1 MKALSH
7 RFGGWPQPDVTI
19 RLVRTWSE
27 LLLFAEWLMARSGR
41 HLGID
46 CETNAV
52 DPWHK
57 GFRTRTVQCADV
69 FEAWVI
75 DLEAGDDWWRAEVAE
90 LIWTH
95 RYWVAH
101 FAEADIRFIHRGLK
115 RRDGSSPIRLGEKMP
130 HVADTQPVLAMYDP
144 RTVTT
149 HSKKDR
155 IHYKIPRLKGL
166 KETTERLLTPELKAA
181 EERLHARFREI
192 APVGHRQGK
201 QKSIKYGFAH
211 IAIDEDVFLIYA
223 ALDAIACIRLWHLMI
238 DQPGGLKA
246 QGRWTRCVAALT
258 EQWMMDQAT
267 LAGMAVDGPYARWF
281 FDQLTAAIRENAIV
295 LAYYGIGESGQGAKV
310 GEAFTRLGVQPVK
323 TKKNDRGEQ
332 VPTWDKEAMAL
343 LQEGQFAGTVV
354 ADLAKAVSAA
364 RRATKFRTTYVEPML
379 RAVDFG
385 DGAMHCS
392 VRAVGTVTTRMS
404 AQKTESAGPLQQ
416 LPKKDPR
423 VRAAVCARAGHV
435 LVSADF
441 AQGEPFTM
449 AALSGDEVY
458 LADLMQGDINSTI
471 AEQIYGVWSPEN
483 PTGYDRRYGKDANAF
498 GGYHYLLRQK
508 AKAGWLA
515 LCYGAGAQKFADTLG
530 ISFEAGAA
538 ARARL
543 KGRYVKLW
551 AFAEAMNHQAYIALD
566 SGHIVPLWDRYGVT
580 DDGRLFVG
588 QKPSRLGLNAATQS
602 AQSDL
607 LRVAM
612 HRLNEWGWSWALRF
626 ALHDELLLEVPEWM
640 APQARDA
647 LEAAMTVTYR
657 GVTVHCEATI
667 EGRTWMP
674 QPDDFTLDSVPDMDD
689 EESVY
694 APA

>member
-7 RFGGWPQPDVTI
+7 RFGGWPSPEV
-19 RLVRTWSE
+19 RVFLVQRWE
-27 LLLFAEWLMARSGR
+27 DLAQLVPWLDGHAGD

-46 CETNAV
+46 AETNAV
-52 DPWHK
+52 DPWHR
-57 GFRTRTVQCADV
+57 GYRCRTVQMADLYTS
-69 FEAWVI
+69 WVV
-75 DLEAGDDWWRAEVAE
+75 DLETNDDPLWRQTIAE
-90 LIWTH
+90 LIKRH

-101 FAEADIRFIHRGLK
+101 YAEKDISFLHRGIAC
-115 RRDGSSPIRLGEKMP
+115 RDGSSPIRLGEKMP
-130 HVADTQPVLAMYDP
+130 HIADTQPVLAMYDP

-166 KETTERLLTPELKAA
+166 KDTTTRLLTPALQEA
-181 EERLHARFREI
+181 EDAMYARFREL

-201 QKSIKYGFAH
+201 RKWTTWGFANIPVEDETYWLYAGLDP
-211 IAIDEDVFLIYA
+211 IAV
-223 ALDAIACIRLWHLMI
+223 IRLWHLMRHE
-238 DQPGGLKA
+238 LK
-246 QGRWTRCVAALT
+246 QRGQLPRCNAALI

-281 FDQLTAAIRENAIV
+281 FDQLTAAIRENALV
-295 LAYYGIGESGQGAKV
+295 LMPHGVGESGGGPAV
-310 GEAFTRLGVQPVK
+310 GKAFTALGVPPVK
-323 TKKNDRGEQ
+323 HKRTDTGM
-332 VPTWDKEAMAL
+332 VPTWDKEAMTL
-343 LQEGQFAGTVV
+343 LQEGPFAGTVV
-354 ADLAKAVSAA
+354 AQLARAVSAA
-364 RRATKFRTTYVEPML
+364 RRATKFRTTYVAPML

-392 VRAVGTVTTRMS
+392 VRAIGTVTTRMS

-423 VRAAVCARAGHV
+423 VRAAVCARPGHV

-449 AALSGDEVY
+449 AALSGDEIY

-483 PTGYDRRYGKDANAF
+483 PAGYDRRYGKDAQHE
-498 GGYHYLLRQK
+498 GGRHYLMRQK

-530 ISFEAGAA
+530 ITFDAGNA
-538 ARARL
+538 ARTRL
-543 KGRYVKLW
+543 KARYVKLW
-551 AFAEAMNHQAYIALD
+551 AFAERMNHESVIQLD
-566 SGHIVPLWDRYGVT
+566 SGHRVPLWDRFGVT
-580 DDGRLFVG
+580 EHGELFVG
-588 QKPSRLGLNAATQS
+588 AKPSRLGLNAATQS

-612 HRLNEWGWSWALRF
+612 HRLNDWGWSWALRF
-626 ALHDELLLEVPEWM
+626 ALHDELLLEVPAWM
-640 APQARDA
+640 AEQARVA

-667 EGRTWMP
+667 EGFTWMR
-674 QPDDFTLDSVPDMDD
+674 QPSEFDLESVPDMEE
-689 EESVY
+689 EESLY
-694 APA
+694 AAP

>member
-1 MKALSH
+1 MKVRSH
-7 RFGGWPQPDVTI
+7 TFGGWPGPMVRI
-19 RLVRTWSE
+19 YLVRDWAD
-27 LLLFAEWLMARSGR
+27 LAYFVPWLEDRAGQ

-46 CETNAV
+46 CETNAM
-52 DPWHK
+52 DPWHR
-57 GFRTRTVQCADV
+57 GFKTRTVQVADV
-69 FEAWVI
+69 WESWVI
-75 DLEAGDDWWRAEVAE
+75 DLEHEDPLFSQTIAE
-90 LIWTH
+90 LIKRH
-95 RYWVAH
+95 QYWVAH
-101 FAEADIRFIHRGLK
+101 FAEVDIRFMHRGMAC
-115 RRDGSSPIRLGEKMP
+115 RDGSSPIRLGEKLP
-130 HVADTQPVLAMYDP
+130 HVADTQTVLAMYDP

-166 KETTERLLTPELKAA
+166 KETTERLLTPELKSA
-181 EERLHARFREI
+181 EERMHARFREL
-192 APVGHRQGK
+192 APVGHRAGK
-201 QKSIKYGFAH
+201 QKSIKWGFAN
-211 IAIDEDVFLIYA
+211 IPVDDELFIIYA
-223 ALDAIACIRLWHLMI
+223 GLDPVAVIRLWHLMRHELR
-238 DQPGGLKA
+238 QRGQLA
-246 QGRWTRCVAALT
+246 RCNAALI

-267 LAGMAVDGPYARWF
+267 LAGMKVDGPYARWF
-281 FDQLTAAIRENAIV
+281 FDQLTQSIKDNAEV
-295 LAYYGIGESGQGAKV
+295 LAFYGIGESGQGVKV
-310 GEAFTRLGVQPVK
+310 GEAFTRMGVAPVK
-323 TKKNDRGEQ
+323 MKKNDSGEM
-332 VPTWDKEAMAL
+332 VPTWDKEAMML
-343 LQEGQFAGTVV
+343 LAQDHRSTVV
-354 ADLAKAVSAA
+354 ELAQAVSAA

-392 VRAVGTVTTRMS
+392 VRAIGTVTTRMS

-423 VRAAVCARAGHV
+423 VRAAVASRRGCV

-458 LADLMQGDINSTI
+458 LRDLMAGDINSTI
-471 AEQIYGVWSPEN
+471 ASMIYGN
-483 PTGYDRRYGKDANAF
+483 AYDPRFGKTA
-498 GGYHYLLRQK
+498 GTPHYLMRQC

-530 ISFEAGAA
+530 IPLEDGAA

-543 KGRYVKLW
+543 KSRYVKLW
-551 AFAEAMNHQAYIALD
+551 AFADTMNHQAVIQLD
-566 SGHIVPLWDRYGVT
+566 SGHRVPLWDRFGVT
-580 DDGRLFVG
+580 ADGELFVG
-588 QKPSRLGLNAATQS
+588 EKPSRLGLNAATQS

-607 LRVAM
+607 LRIAM
-612 HRLNEWGWSWALRF
+612 HRLNDWGWSWALRF

-640 APQARDA
+640 AEQARQV
-647 LEAAMTVTYR
+647 LERAMTVTYR

-674 QPDDFTLDSVPDMDD
+674 QPEEFDLSAIPDLDE

-694 APA
+694 AAT

>member
-7 RFGGWPQPDVTI
+7 RFGGWPIPEVRI
-19 RLVRTWSE
+19 FLVR
-27 LLLFAEWLMARSGR
+27 EWADLAYLAPWLDDHKND
-41 HLGID
+41 HLGLD
-46 CETNAV
+46 AETNAI
-52 DPWHK
+52 DPWHQ
-57 GFRTRTVQCADV
+57 GYRTRTVQMADLYTS
-69 FEAWVI
+69 WVI
-75 DLEAGDDWWRAEVAE
+75 DLETNTDPLWAKVIAE
-90 LIWTH
+90 LIRNH

-101 FAEADIRFIHRGLK
+101 FSEADIRFLHRGIAC
-115 RRDGSSPIRLGEKMP
+115 RDGSSPIRLGEKMP
-130 HVADTQPVLAMYDP
+130 HVADTQTVLAMYDP

-181 EERLHARFREI
+181 EERMHARFREL
-192 APVGHRQGK
+192 APVGHRAGK
-201 QKSIKYGFAH
+201 QKSIKWGFAN
-211 IAIDEDVFLIYA
+211 IALDDELFLIYA
-223 ALDAIACIRLWHLMI
+223 GLDPVAVIRLWHLMRHE
-238 DQPGGLKA
+238 LK
-246 QGRWTRCVAALT
+246 QRGQLQRCNAALI

-281 FDQLTAAIRENAIV
+281 FDQLTAAIRENALI
-295 LAYYGIGESGQGAKV
+295 LAQHGIGESGQGAKV
-310 GEAFTRLGVQPVK
+310 GEAFTRLGVAPVK
-323 TKKNDRGEQ
+323 LKDGK
-332 VPTWDKEAMAL
+332 PCWDKDAMGILKEAPY
-343 LQEGQFAGTVV
+343 AGTVV
-354 ADLAKAVSAA
+354 AELANAVSAA
-364 RRATKFRTTYVEPML
+364 RRATKFRTTYIEPML

-385 DGAMHCS
+385 DGLMHCS
-392 VRAVGTVTTRMS
+392 ARAIGTVTTRMS
-404 AQKTESAGPLQQ
+404 CQKTESAGPLHQ

-423 VRAAVCARAGHV
+423 VRAAVCARPGHV

-458 LADLMQGDINSTI
+458 LRDLMQGDINSTI
-471 AEQIYGVWSPEN
+471 AEMIYGSA
-483 PTGYDRRYGKDANAF
+483 YDRRYGKDPNAF
-498 GGYHYLLRQK
+498 GGVHYLMRQR

-551 AFAEAMNHQAYIALD
+551 AFAERMNAEAVITLD
-566 SGHIVPLWDRYGVT
+566 SGHRIPLWDRFGVT
-580 DDGRLFVG
+580 EHGELFVG
-588 QKPSRLGLNAATQS
+588 VRPSRLGLNAATQ
-602 AQSDL
+602 ATQSDL
-607 LRVAM
+607 LRIAM

-626 ALHDELLLEVPEWM
+626 ALHDELLLEVPTWM
-640 APQARDA
+640 AEQARAA

-674 QPDDFTLDSVPDMDD
+674 QPEEFTLDSVPDIEE
-689 EESVY
+689 EESIY
-694 APA
+694 ATT

>member
-1 MKALSH
+1 MVK
-7 RFGGWPQPDVTI
+7 I
-19 RLVRTWSE
+19 NLVRDWAD
-27 LLLFAEWLMARSGR
+27 LVHFVPWLEERAGQ

-46 CETNAV
+46 GETNAM
-52 DPWHK
+52 DPWHR
-57 GFRTRTVQCADV
+57 GFRTRTVQIADMST
-69 FEAWVI
+69 AWVI
-75 DLEAGDDWWRAEVAE
+75 DLENEDRLWGQTIAE
-90 LIWTH
+90 LIKRH
-95 RYWVAH
+95 EYWVAH
-101 FAEADIRFIHRGLK
+101 FAEVDIRFMHRGMVC
-115 RRDGSSPIRLGEKMP
+115 RDGSSPIRLGAKMP
-130 HVADTQPVLAMYDP
+130 HVADTQTVLAMYDP

-166 KETTERLLTPELKAA
+166 KETTERLLTPELKRA
-181 EERLHARFREI
+181 EERLHARFREL
-192 APVGHRQGK
+192 APVGHRAGK
-201 QKSIKYGFAH
+201 QKSIKWGFAN
-211 IAIDEDVFLIYA
+211 IDITEDVFLVYA
-223 ALDAIACIRLWHLMI
+223 ALDSVACIRLWHLMRHELRRRG
-238 DQPGGLKA
+238 QL
-246 QGRWTRCVAALT
+246 QRCNAALI

-267 LAGMAVDGPYARWF
+267 LAGMRVDGPYARWL
-281 FDQLTAAIRENAIV
+281 FDQLTQSIQDNARV
-295 LAYYGIGESGQGAKV
+295 LTPHGIGESGQGVKV
-310 GEAFTRLGVQPVK
+310 GEAFTRLGIAPVK
-323 TKKNDRGEQ
+323 TKKNDAGAL
-332 VPTWDKEAMAL
+332 VATWDKEAMAQL
-343 LQEGQFAGTVV
+343 AEHPRADV
-354 ADLAKAVSAA
+354 AQLATAVSAA

-392 VRAVGTVTTRMS
+392 VRAIGTVTTRMS
-404 AQKTESAGPLQQ
+404 AQKTDSAGPLQQ

-423 VRAAVCARAGHV
+423 VRAAVASRRGCV

-458 LADLMQGDINSTI
+458 LRDLQAGDINSTI
-471 AEQIYGVWSPEN
+471 ATMIYGEA
-483 PTGYDRRYGKDANAF
+483 YDPRYGKTA
-498 GGYHYLLRQK
+498 GTPHYLMRQR

-530 ISFEAGAA
+530 ITLEAGTA

-551 AFAEAMNHQAYIALD
+551 AFAEAMNHQAVIQLD
-566 SGHIVPLWDRYGVT
+566 SGHRVPLWDRFGVT
-580 DDGRLFVG
+580 ADGVLFVG
-588 QKPSRLGLNAATQS
+588 EKPSRLGLNAATQS

-640 APQARDA
+640 AEQAREV
-647 LEAAMTVTYR
+647 LERAMTVTYR
-657 GVTVHCEATI
+657 GVTVHCEATV
-667 EGRTWMP
+667 EGQTWMP
-674 QPDDFTLDSVPDMDD
+674 QPEEFDLNAIPDLDE

-694 APA
+694 AAP